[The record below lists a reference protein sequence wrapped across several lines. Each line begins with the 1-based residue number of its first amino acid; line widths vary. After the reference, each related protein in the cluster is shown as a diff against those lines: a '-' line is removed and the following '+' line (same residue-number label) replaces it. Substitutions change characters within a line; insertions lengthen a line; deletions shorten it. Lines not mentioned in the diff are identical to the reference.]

1 MVPTPVAGKDDSAGA
16 EVPGPE
22 SNNRKTKEFI
32 MSDQKQKMVIVAS
45 RGLDDERATASMTI
59 ANGGLAAGFDVT
71 MFLIASGVD
80 LVRKGGVEH
89 ARMNPFDPPLKEL
102 VEDFQAKGGSFI
114 ACPPCAKVRG
124 YRPEDLLDGVEIAG
138 SAALHALIKQ
148 GAVTLSF

>member
-1 MVPTPVAGKDDSAGA
+1 MTEQNK
-16 EVPGPE
+16 
-22 SNNRKTKEFI
+22 
-32 MSDQKQKMVIVAS
+32 KMVIIAS

-71 MFLIASGVD
+71 MFMVSSGVD
-80 LVRKGGVEH
+80 LVRRGGVEH

-102 VEDFQAKGGSFI
+102 IEDFAAKGGHFL

-124 YRPEDLLDGVEIAG
+124 YQQQDLIDGVEIAG
-138 SAALHALIKQ
+138 SAALHALIKE

>member
-1 MVPTPVAGKDDSAGA
+1 M
-16 EVPGPE
+16 E
-22 SNNRKTKEFI
+22 N
-32 MSDQKQKMVIVAS
+32 QKQEKLVIIGS

-71 MFLIASGVD
+71 MFLVASGVD

-102 VEDFQAKGGSFI
+102 IEDFLAKGGKFI

-124 YRPEDLLDGVEIAG
+124 YSQEDLIDGVEIAG
-138 SAALHALIKQ
+138 SAALHAVLKG
-148 GAVTLSF
+148 GATTLSF